1 MAGTIRP
8 NDMNVSTTPT
18 LSSGTL
24 PSLASLQTDLTKKPN
39 APRAPRVDVEPLYA
53 AVKGSISDADW
64 TIYKKALSFFLL
76 GNLNQEELSHK
87 LSKILT
93 TPALEHAHNA
103 LFTAIY
109 ANIWR
114 DPPEAGI
121 ASWVSSSDK
130 PTSGTV
136 KGTGDESEK
145 RLKHEVMQLS
155 RRERK
160 RLKGIPAGESP
171 LSTGLEGLGAGAA
184 GPVQEYVDARRA
196 KQLDVG
202 PSSNQGGGFGKTNWE
217 LEIRKR
223 YTSALYA
230 ETHEFPTATT
240 ISYRLLPICYEFGLP
255 QGHTSDCPD
264 YLNIAT
270 ETYIKEALANLL
282 GKVSSN
288 GPGYVRTGEFKKK
301 LAREERLVDR
311 GELARGIGGELPVEA
326 EERRKRKLLC
336 MEDLRLALE
345 LGDSYL
351 GQTPL
356 IAGSIMNSRFLDT
369 HGIEDI
375 YNAPAKPL
383 TNGTL
388 TNGINGITNGTKHDL
403 NGETWTIDF
412 GDPMQIDDEDG
423 LQVDSGDPIQID
435 DEVGMLWQGGSVQDM
450 QEMDDALDDVLNL
463 GDLQEGHE
471 SE

>member
-1 MAGTIRP
+1 MAGTMRP
-8 NDMNVSTTPT
+8 NEMDVSTTPT

-24 PSLASLQTDLTKKPN
+24 PNLASLQTDVSKKAS
-39 APRAPRVDVEPLYA
+39 APRSPRVDVEPLYA

-64 TIYKKALSFFLL
+64 TVYKKTLSFFLL

-171 LSTGLEGLGAGAA
+171 LSTGLEGLGTGAA

-223 YTSALYA
+223 YTSALYV
-230 ETHEFPTATT
+230 ETHEFPTAMT
-240 ISYRLLPICYEFGLP
+240 IGYRLLPICYEFGLP
-255 QGHTSDCPD
+255 QGHTPDCPD

-288 GPGYVRTGEFKKK
+288 GPGYIRTGEFKKK
-301 LAREERLVDR
+301 LAREERLVER
-311 GELARGIGGELPVEA
+311 GELVKGSAGELPVEA
-326 EERRKRKLLC
+326 EERRKRRLLC

-345 LGDSYL
+345 VGDSYL
-351 GQTPL
+351 AQTPL

-369 HGIEDI
+369 EGIDEIHDDS
-375 YNAPAKPL
+375 AKPL
-383 TNGTL
+383 TNGAY
-388 TNGINGITNGTKHDL
+388 TNGTNGAINGTKHQL
-403 NGETWTIDF
+403 NGETWTIDL
-412 GDPMQIDDEDG
+412 GDPMQIDDE
-423 LQVDSGDPIQID
+423 
-435 DEVGMLWQGGSVQDM
+435 VGMHWQGGSVQDM
-450 QEMDDALDDVLNL
+450 QEMDDALDDILDL
-463 GDLQEGHE
+463 GDL
-471 SE
+471 